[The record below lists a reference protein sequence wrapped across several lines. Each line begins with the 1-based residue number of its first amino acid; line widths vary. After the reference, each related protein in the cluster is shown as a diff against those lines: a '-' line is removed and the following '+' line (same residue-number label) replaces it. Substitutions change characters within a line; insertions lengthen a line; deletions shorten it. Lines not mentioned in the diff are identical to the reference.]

1 MLAAAEMEAET
12 GAFIPGHLYF
22 PQLAPSRALHM
33 PYSDPPPPSPP
44 EALLL
49 CPPVHRHHLTSHS
62 SKHAF
67 PLVLRTQA
75 SPGSSRVQMLLF
87 KQCVYL
93 WACKWGQLLALYD
106 CLQTI
111 CPFTRLTSS
120 CNSHFLR
127 VIFQPPPL
135 ALLLLLSES
144 RPTSPYS
151 SVISAP
157 DTPCR
162 SLPGTT
168 GAGILTPESAQ
179 ASLQFS
185 FLAYI

>member
-1 MLAAAEMEAET
+1 ML
-12 GAFIPGHLYF
+12 I
-22 PQLAPSRALHM
+22 
-33 PYSDPPPPSPP
+33 
-44 EALLL
+44 
-49 CPPVHRHHLTSHS
+49 
-62 SKHAF
+62 
-67 PLVLRTQA
+67 
-75 SPGSSRVQMLLF
+75 F

-127 VIFQPPPL
+127 VIFHPPPL

-157 DTPCR
+157 D
-162 SLPGTT
+162 SLPVALSPVPPVLDSDPRVCSGFPPVFIP
-168 GAGILTPESAQ
+168 GLYLNI
-179 ASLQFS
+179 
-185 FLAYI
+185 